1 MVCVT
6 LTCNSLT
13 GQQNCFHGG
22 RMPLANGRF
31 VTICPRP
38 KMRSCWWLVSY
49 QHYRWSTI
57 SEKAFRSS
65 VRWIPSSFVTD
76 INHVLVTPATP
87 FLFFS
92 YLFVLNIWRLIS
104 VHCCH
109 LHSPSFLPIS
119 LLKLKLNVV
128 EYNFL
133 KKTYPLS
140 CLIRKC
146 PFHAMVDSAEHFVV
160 SCRCLSFK
168 NVSIQMVNG

>member
-1 MVCVT
+1 MAAGCHWLMVA
-6 LTCNSLT
+6 SL
-13 GQQNCFHGG
+13 
-22 RMPLANGRF
+22 L
-31 VTICPRP
+31 
-38 KMRSCWWLVSY
+38 
-49 QHYRWSTI
+49 
-57 SEKAFRSS
+57 S
-65 VRWIPSSFVTD
+65 VRGRKCDRVDDSFP
-76 INHVLVTPATP
+76 INITAGPQ
-87 FLFFS
+87 FLKKLSGQVYVEFRPPLLLISITFSLHLLRHFFFFS